1 MTASSDV
8 GGGKGQGNAK
18 VHEADHDPLVAGVG
32 ADHLGPDPAPA
43 LSPGHHRLTG
53 LELTQLRHRPRLQL
67 ILHRAEIFVNNLNTE
82 NLVYTVSATALLTWQ
97 V

>member
-1 MTASSDV
+1 MAASSDA
-8 GGGKGQGNAK
+8 GGGQGQGDAQ
-18 VHEADHDPLVAGVG
+18 VHEADHGPLGPSVD

-43 LSPGHHRLTG
+43 LSPGHHGLAR
-53 LELTQLRHRPRLQL
+53 LELTQLRPRPRLQL